1 MMMALAPPNFKELP
15 FIETKPQA
23 MSALSS
29 VFNRCLKTL
38 FPALH
43 PRTFPE
49 TGTDDTTGETKN
61 AAHVVQ
67 VLSSVEDDVAV
78 KKDNEENK
86 ENIPPS
92 PRNKKTVCFS
102 LKKTPEDP
110 FRTPSRRFSSK
121 FPLSPP
127 SPPPISRM
135 PGFCFERAQYAAPGI
150 LPTMPVEFS
159 KTSPAAELA
168 IKAAA
173 ESAGCSPALLRRG
186 SA

>member
-86 ENIPPS
+86 ENEPPKDFD
-92 PRNKKTVCFS
+92 P
-102 LKKTPEDP
+102 LHTPP
-110 FRTPSRRFSSK
+110 RRFVNNS
-121 FPLSPP
+121 PLSPP
-127 SPPPISRM
+127 SPPPLRRM
-135 PGFCFERAQYAAPGI
+135 PGFGFELAQYAPGI
-150 LPTMPVEFS
+150 PILPVFS
-159 KTSPAAELA
+159 NSPASELA
-168 IKAAA
+168 IKAVATT
-173 ESAGCSPALLRRG
+173 AGCSPALLR